1 MNADRS
7 VFATGATD
15 VRVPADLSSFEWRE
29 QITCDRRPI
38 LFVPGATESFCD
50 WHDRNKSARQP
61 KFFALARSK
70 YICPPTAIFLQLRWR
85 STNGCRPKCFR
96 AWRDQ
101 KFLRLARP
109 MQKCT
114 PTEVFLRLA
123 RPTVLTTGA
132 NDIKW
137 TPTEI
142 FLRLARPNVFAIG
155 AIDAKWRPT
164 EVFLAPGATERFC
177 IWRKRCKNERRPK
190 CFRALRDRMFSDWR
204 GRSASARRLQFFC
217 DWGDR
222 STSYRRRK
230 CFRAWRDLKF
240 LRMAR
245 PNQKCPPTAV
255 YCDWGERSPSY
266 RRRKCFRAWR
276 KRHFLR
282 FATGTTE
289 VKVTADRSFFR
300 LRRAKY

>member
-1 MNADRS
+1 M
-7 VFATGATD
+7 
-15 VRVPADLSSFEWRE
+15 
-29 QITCDRRPI
+29 
-38 LFVPGATESFCD
+38 
-50 WHDRNKSARQP
+50 
-61 KFFALARSK
+61 
-70 YICPPTAIFLQLRWR
+70 
-85 STNGCRPKCFR
+85 
-96 AWRDQ
+96 
-101 KFLRLARP
+101 FLRLART
-109 MQKCT
+109 MQ
-114 PTEVFLRLA
+114 
-123 RPTVLTTGA
+123 
-132 NDIKW
+132 
-137 TPTEI
+137 
-142 FLRLARPNVFAIG
+142 
-155 AIDAKWRPT
+155 KWRPT
-164 EVFLAPGATERFC
+164 EVFFAPGATERFC

-245 PNQKCPPTAV
+245 LNQKCPPTATEV
-255 YCDWGERSPSY
+255 NCDWGERSPSY

-289 VKVTADRSFFR
+289 AKVTADR
-300 LRRAKY
+300 LRRAKYK